1 MKDNTKKTIL
11 LVDDDIDFLMQTESI
26 LKKAGFKTVTAN
38 SQAEAE
44 ETLKQVKPDLALL
57 DLMMENMDGGFALAY
72 HIEKLA
78 GLTAELNKKLDNSI
92 PVIIA
97 SAVTSETGIEFDAAT
112 DEEKSWI
119 KADLFLAKPVRAEQ
133 LIAHVEKL
141 LYKAL

>member
-44 ETLKQVKPDLALL
+44 EILKKVKPDLAVL

-72 HIEKLA
+72 HI
-78 GLTAELNKKLDNSI
+78 KKMDNSI

-97 SAVTSETGIEFDAAT
+97 SAVTNETGIEFDAAT

-119 KADLFLAKPVRAEQ
+119 KADLFLAKPVREEQ
-133 LIAHVEKL
+133 LIAHIEKL
-141 LYKAL
+141 LFKAA

>member
-72 HIEKLA
+72 HI
-78 GLTAELNKKLDNSI
+78 KKLDNSI